1 MSRLDLLN
9 RIPTGPVISPNGPQ
23 EAVIMATTRLVVD
36 PITRIEGHLR
46 IEATMNG
53 NTVTEAYSSSVMM
66 RGIELILK
74 GRDPRE
80 AWALAQRF
88 CGVCTLVHGIAS
100 VRTVEKALNY
110 AIPPNAQLIR
120 NLMIA
125 AQFIHDHVMHFYH
138 LHALDWVD
146 IPKALDA
153 NPAATAGLQQS
164 LSKWPNNSTAYFAE
178 VQAKL
183 KNFVAGG
190 QLGIFAN
197 AYWGHPAYQLPPEVN
212 LLAFAHY
219 LEALSWQREVAK
231 LHAVFGGK
239 NPHPNFLV
247 GGVPCAISVD
257 NRLANYAGGRTA
269 VNAAGLALVSS
280 VIQKMQ
286 NFIDQV
292 YLPDTLAIAG
302 FYKEWAAPQFGE
314 KIGNFLVYGDFPDET
329 GGNYK
334 LPGGVILN
342 RNLSP
347 DGVLPVNLDAP
358 GDVQESVARSWYDYS
373 AGKHTPLHPYEGETT
388 PNYTGPTP
396 PYDVLNV
403 EQSYSW
409 IKAPR
414 WQGKAV
420 EVGPLARVLMLYVK
434 GDLTTQGLV
443 DRSLTTLGLTKSN
456 LFSTMGRVLARTLE
470 TKIIADWMPDWNAKL
485 QANIKAGDFNTFN
498 DLKWDPK
505 TWPTAAQGAGFTEA
519 PRGALAHWIKIRNGL
534 IENYQAVVPSTWNAS
549 PRDASGQPGAYE
561 QALVGHTL
569 ARSDQPLELLRTIHS
584 FDPCIGCAVHLVDA
598 DGKDLLQIDLVA

>member
-1 MSRLDLLN
+1 
-9 RIPTGPVISPNGPQ
+9 
-23 EAVIMATTRLVVD
+23 MATTPQRLVVD

-53 NTVTEAYSSSVMM
+53 NTVVEAYSSSVMM

-110 AIPPNAQLIR
+110 SIPPNAHLIR

-146 IPKALDA
+146 ITKALDA
-153 NPAATAGLQQS
+153 NPAATASLQQT
-164 LSKWPNNSTAYFAE
+164 LSNWPNNSAAYFAE
-178 VQAKL
+178 VQTKL
-183 KNFVAGG
+183 KSFVAGG

-197 AYWGHPAYQLPPEVN
+197 AYWGHPAYKLPPEVN

-219 LEALSWQREVAK
+219 LEALSWQREIAK

-257 NRLANYAGGRTA
+257 KNLANYSGGRTA
-269 VNAAGLALVSS
+269 VNAAGLALVST

-286 NFIDQV
+286 DFIDQV

-302 FYKEWAAPQFGE
+302 FYPEWAAPNFGE
-314 KIGNFLVYGDFPDET
+314 GIGNFLVYGDFPDET
-329 GGNYK
+329 GSNYQ

-342 RNLSP
+342 RDLSRIW
-347 DGVLPVNLDAP
+347 PVNLDAP

-373 AGKHTPLHPYEGETT
+373 AGKNTPVHPYDGGTT
-388 PNYTGPTP
+388 PNYQSAGGPTA
-396 PYDVLNV
+396 PYDYLNV

-414 WQGKAV
+414 WQNKAA
-420 EVGPLARVLMLYVK
+420 EVGPLARVLMLYA
-434 GDLTTQGLV
+434 QGNPATKTLV
-443 DRSLTTLGLTKSN
+443 DSSLSRLGLTQAN

-470 TKIIADWMPDWNAKL
+470 TKVIADWMPTWNAKL

-498 DLKWDPK
+498 DQKWDPK
-505 TWPTAAQGAGFTEA
+505 TWPATAQGAGFTEA
-519 PRGALAHWIKIRNGL
+519 PRGALAHWIKINNGL

-561 QALVGHTL
+561 QALVGHKL
-569 ARSDQPLELLRTIHS
+569 AVADQPLELLRTIHS

-598 DGKDLLQIDLVA
+598 EGKDLLQIDLTA